1 MELYEL
7 TIKEAREELREK
19 KFSSRELVS
28 ACLAR
33 IKKLEPKLNAFVTVC
48 EEEALEDAKRMD
60 GRIKN
65 GEDLPLLGIPIA
77 IKDLFS
83 TKNIRTTAA
92 SKVLD
97 DYVPPY

>member
-60 GRIKN
+60 GRIKLCCERYI
-65 GEDLPLLGIPIA
+65 G
-77 IKDLFS
+77 
-83 TKNIRTTAA
+83 
-92 SKVLD
+92 V
-97 DYVPPY
+97 